1 MIDDF
6 TGIIGIVFKRG
17 NPNKYVL
24 IHNLKSGNI
33 TFPAGAREN
42 YDRSVKDTLKRE
54 ILEETGLLPKDY
66 NIIETPLIYEF
77 IYNERKKQR
86 AGEIAKQAVY
96 LIETQKI
103 DSAPKDPNVEIDGW
117 YTAEEIIKKL
127 TFGDSKEL
135 FKQVLKYIL

>member
-17 NPNKYVL
+17 KSNKYIL

-33 TFPAGAREN
+33 TFLAGACEDCDM
-42 YDRSVKDTLKRE
+42 YTKDSLERE
-54 ILEETGLLPKDY
+54 IWEETGLLPENY

-77 IYNERKKQR
+77 VYNQKKQER
-86 AGEIAKQAVY
+86 AGQIAKQKVY

-103 DSAPKDPNVEIDGW
+103 DSTPKDPDVKIDGW
-117 YTAEEIIKKL
+117 YTKEEVIKRL
-127 TFGDSKEL
+127 TFSDSKEL
-135 FKQVLKYIL
+135 FKQVLKYI